1 MPRPGPRTTYRYSDR
16 FKATAECRMR
26 RALRSTASMI
36 LLIAAHASA
45 EPTVILCKATHM
57 LDCEGATCRAAGPE
71 ESESDSIPLGLEL
84 STVSGRGNLCTYTY
98 CRDFVL
104 VPLPGDSLDEA
115 LKKLSGFT
123 LSERRGSTGDD
134 LERPAIDYQLS
145 VSEDRGRFFLGNLVG
160 GGFAGWAGTC
170 TTSP

>member
-1 MPRPGPRTTYRYSDR
+1 
-16 FKATAECRMR
+16 
-26 RALRSTASMI
+26 MI
-36 LLIAAHASA
+36 LLIAAQASA
-45 EPTVILCKATHM
+45 EPVVNIRCKATHT
-57 LDCEGATCRAAGPE
+57 LGCEGAVCRSEGRE
-71 ESESDSIPLGLEL
+71 ESDFIPVGLEL
-84 STVSGRGNLCTYTY
+84 STVSGRGNLYTYTY

-123 LSERRGSTGDD
+123 LSEKRGSTGED

-145 VSEDRGRFFLGNLVG
+145 ISEDRKRFFLGNLVD

-170 TTSP
+170 TTTL

>member
-1 MPRPGPRTTYRYSDR
+1 
-16 FKATAECRMR
+16 
-26 RALRSTASMI
+26 MI
-36 LLIAAHASA
+36 LLVAAQVSA
-45 EPTVILCKATHM
+45 EPVVNIVCKATHT
-57 LDCEGATCRAAGPE
+57 LGCEGATCRTEGPAIE
-71 ESESDSIPLGLEL
+71 ESDFIPVGLEL
-84 STVSGRGNLCTYTY
+84 STVSGKGNLCTYTY

-145 VSEDRGRFFLGNLVG
+145 VSEDRGRFVLGNLG
-160 GGFAGWAGTC
+160 DGGFRGWAGTC
-170 TTSP
+170 TTTTTP

>member
-1 MPRPGPRTTYRYSDR
+1 MQ
-16 FKATAECRMR
+16 

-45 EPTVILCKATHM
+45 EPAVHITCKATHGVS
-57 LDCEGATCRAAGPE
+57 CEGAACSSEEPE
-71 ESESDSIPLGLEL
+71 EGDVIYVGFGL

-123 LSERRGSTGDD
+123 LSEKRGSTGDD
-134 LERPAIDYQLS
+134 LERPGIDYQLS
-145 VSEDRGRFFLGNLVG
+145 ISEDRGRFFLGNLVG

-170 TTSP
+170 TTTP

>member
-1 MPRPGPRTTYRYSDR
+1 
-16 FKATAECRMR
+16 MR
-26 RALRSTASMI
+26 RALRTTVSTI

-45 EPTVILCKATHM
+45 QPVVNISCQATHM
-57 LDCEGATCRAAGPE
+57 VGCEGTDCRSERPE
-71 ESESDSIPLGLEL
+71 EGDVIYVGFGL

-123 LSERRGSTGDD
+123 LSEKRGSTADD

-170 TTSP
+170 TTTP

>member
-1 MPRPGPRTTYRYSDR
+1 VRPAALKDPRNPSP
-16 FKATAECRMR
+16 
-26 RALRSTASMI
+26 
-36 LLIAAHASA
+36 
-45 EPTVILCKATHM
+45 
-57 LDCEGATCRAAGPE
+57 
-71 ESESDSIPLGLEL
+71 DSIPLGLEL

-160 GGFAGWAGTC
+160 GGFTGWAGTC
-170 TTSP
+170 TTAP

>member
-1 MPRPGPRTTYRYSDR
+1 MRT
-16 FKATAECRMR
+16 
-26 RALRSTASMI
+26 ALRSTTSTI
-36 LLIAAHASA
+36 LLIAAHAGA
-45 EPTVILCKATHM
+45 EPNVNISCTATHTVS
-57 LDCEGATCRAAGPE
+57 CEGAACRSEEPE
-71 ESESDSIPLGLEL
+71 EGNDIYVGFQL

-123 LSERRGSTGDD
+123 LSDSRGSMVDE

-145 VSEDRGRFFLGNLVG
+145 VSEDRGRFFLGNLAD
-160 GGFAGWAGTC
+160 GGFGGWAGTC
-170 TTSP
+170 TTTR

>member
-1 MPRPGPRTTYRYSDR
+1 
-16 FKATAECRMR
+16 MR
-26 RALRSTASMI
+26 RALRSTACLI
-36 LLIAAHASA
+36 LLIATQAGA
-45 EPTVILCKATHM
+45 EPGVTLSCKATHSVG
-57 LDCEGATCRAAGPE
+57 CEGTVCGSEKPE
-71 ESESDSIPLGLEL
+71 EGADIFVGFGL

-123 LSERRGSTGDD
+123 LSESRGSAVDD
-134 LERPAIDYQLS
+134 LERPAVDYQLS
-145 VSEDRGRFFLGNLVG
+145 ISEDRKRFFLGNLLD

-170 TTSP
+170 APTP

>member
-1 MPRPGPRTTYRYSDR
+1 MRRTLRTT
-16 FKATAECRMR
+16 A
-26 RALRSTASMI
+26 STI

-45 EPTVILCKATHM
+45 QPVVNISCKATHTVG
-57 LDCEGATCRAAGPE
+57 CEGGACSSEAPE
-71 ESESDSIPLGLEL
+71 EGDNIYVGFEL

-98 CRDFVL
+98 CRDFML

-123 LSERRGSTGDD
+123 LSAKRGSTGDD

-145 VSEDRGRFFLGNLVG
+145 VSEDRGRFFLGNLVD
-160 GGFAGWAGTC
+160 GGFGGWAGTC
-170 TTSP
+170 TTTP

>member
-1 MPRPGPRTTYRYSDR
+1 
-16 FKATAECRMR
+16 MR
-26 RALRSTASMI
+26 RALRSTVSTI
-36 LLIAAHASA
+36 FLIAAHASA
-45 EPTVILCKATHM
+45 QPVVSVSCKATHTVG
-57 LDCEGATCRAAGPE
+57 CEGAACSSERPE
-71 ESESDSIPLGLEL
+71 EGDNIDVGFEL

-98 CRDFVL
+98 CRGFVL

-170 TTSP
+170 TTTP

>member
-1 MPRPGPRTTYRYSDR
+1 MRKTLRTT
-16 FKATAECRMR
+16 A
-26 RALRSTASMI
+26 STI

-45 EPTVILCKATHM
+45 QPVVNISCKATHTVG
-57 LDCEGATCRAAGPE
+57 CEGGACSSEAPE
-71 ESESDSIPLGLEL
+71 EGDNIYVGFEL

-104 VPLPGDSLDEA
+104 VPLPGESLDEA

-123 LSERRGSTGDD
+123 LPESRGSTIDD

-145 VSEDRGRFFLGNLVG
+145 VSEDRGRFLLGNLVG
-160 GGFAGWAGTC
+160 GDFTGWAGTC
-170 TTSP
+170 TTTP

>member
-1 MPRPGPRTTYRYSDR
+1 
-16 FKATAECRMR
+16 MR
-26 RALRSTASMI
+26 RALRSTASLI
-36 LLIAAHASA
+36 LLIATQASA
-45 EPTVILCKATHM
+45 EPGVTLSCKATHSVG
-57 LDCEGATCRAAGPE
+57 CEGTVCGSEKPE
-71 ESESDSIPLGLEL
+71 EGADIFVGFGL

-123 LSERRGSTGDD
+123 LSESRGSAVDD
-134 LERPAIDYQLS
+134 LERPAVDYQLS
-145 VSEDRGRFFLGNLVG
+145 ISEDRKRFFLGNLLD

-170 TTSP
+170 APTP

>member
-1 MPRPGPRTTYRYSDR
+1 
-16 FKATAECRMR
+16 MR
-26 RALRSTASMI
+26 RALRSTAATI

-45 EPTVILCKATHM
+45 QPVVNISCKATHTVG
-57 LDCEGATCRAAGPE
+57 CEGAACLSERPE
-71 ESESDSIPLGLEL
+71 EGDDIYVGFDL

-123 LSERRGSTGDD
+123 LSEKRGSTGDD

-170 TTSP
+170 TTTR

>member
-1 MPRPGPRTTYRYSDR
+1 
-16 FKATAECRMR
+16 MR
-26 RALRSTASMI
+26 RALRTTVSTI

-45 EPTVILCKATHM
+45 QPVVNISCQATHM
-57 LDCEGATCRAAGPE
+57 VGCEGADCRSERPE
-71 ESESDSIPLGLEL
+71 EGDVIYVGFGL

-123 LSERRGSTGDD
+123 LSEKRGSTGDD

-170 TTSP
+170 TTTP

>member
-1 MPRPGPRTTYRYSDR
+1 
-16 FKATAECRMR
+16 
-26 RALRSTASMI
+26 MI
-36 LLIAAHASA
+36 LLIAAQASA
-45 EPTVILCKATHM
+45 EPVVNIRCKATHT
-57 LDCEGATCRAAGPE
+57 LGCEGATCRTEGPE
-71 ESESDSIPLGLEL
+71 ESGSIYVGLEL

-145 VSEDRGRFFLGNLVG
+145 VSEDRRQFFLGNLVG

-170 TTSP
+170 ATTP

>member
-1 MPRPGPRTTYRYSDR
+1 MQ
-16 FKATAECRMR
+16 

-45 EPTVILCKATHM
+45 EPVVNISCKATHTVG
-57 LDCEGATCRAAGPE
+57 CEGAACLSEGAE
-71 ESESDSIPLGLEL
+71 EGDDIYVGFGL

-123 LSERRGSTGDD
+123 LSESRGSTGDD

-145 VSEDRGRFFLGNLVG
+145 ISEDRGRFFLGNLVD

-170 TTSP
+170 TTTP

>member
-1 MPRPGPRTTYRYSDR
+1 MRKALRTT
-16 FKATAECRMR
+16 A
-26 RALRSTASMI
+26 STI
-36 LLIAAHASA
+36 LLIAAQASA
-45 EPTVILCKATHM
+45 QAVTSLHCKATHGVS
-57 LDCEGATCRAAGPE
+57 CEGAACRSEDPE
-71 ESESDSIPLGLEL
+71 EGGDIYVGFEL

-123 LSERRGSTGDD
+123 LSEKRGSTGDD

-145 VSEDRGRFFLGNLVG
+145 VSEDRGRFFLGNLDG

-170 TTSP
+170 TTTP